1 MQFQVVC
8 RSNRCLHIKWE
19 KPCFRKG
26 VFTESSHFK
35 QLGGSNGVPGTD
47 RGCVKSRRTGL
58 QLIPPCQDEKPII
71 YCQRSP
77 VTVTNKGYCYWMV
90 GRPNNP
96 NIYHLSMLC
105 FWGDFWWFSTLLI
118 WKGEPKK
125 WAECIVH
132 QSFHPGLCL
141 GHLLWLRPRLWRP
154 RLWLCQQ
161 PMHLAP
167 KPPYPSGF
175 LVL

>member
-1 MQFQVVC
+1 MG
-8 RSNRCLHIKWE
+8 E

-26 VFTESSHFK
+26 IFTECSHFK

-71 YCQRSP
+71 YCQRPP

-96 NIYHLSMLC
+96 NIYHRSMLC

-132 QSFHPGLCL
+132 QCFPPWPLPRASNVASAMAAKALALPAADAPGAKT
-141 GHLLWLRPRLWRP
+141 PV
-154 RLWLCQQ
+154 
-161 PMHLAP
+161 
-167 KPPYPSGF
+167 S
-175 LVL
+175 

>member
-71 YCQRSP
+71 YCQRPP

-96 NIYHLSMLC
+96 NIYHLSVLC
-105 FWGDFWWFSTLLI
+105 FWGDLTFNLNRGHWGCSYLFNLCLR
-118 WKGEPKK
+118 
-125 WAECIVH
+125 
-132 QSFHPGLCL
+132 QSFDEN
-141 GHLLWLRPRLWRP
+141 RLQI
-154 RLWLCQQ
+154 QQ
-161 PMHLAP
+161 
-167 KPPYPSGF
+167 KSW
-175 LVL
+175 